1 MRWAVRAMALT
12 ILVVVIFMLLTGC
25 GAPDPGEMTDDER
38 YRLCVEKGGS
48 FKREGGSHFTCDMP
62 ERSE

>member
-25 GAPDPGEMTDDER
+25 GAPDPNGMTDDER

-48 FKREGGSHFTCDMP
+48 FKKEGTNYSCDLP